1 MSNEP
6 KDVKTIN
13 ASRRNWLKVAVIW
26 LFAGITSPM
35 LLHLPDAH
43 AVPTGAG
50 RKKVL
55 IIYYSRSGNTR
66 EIARQIHEIVG
77 GDIMELETV
86 NPYPEEYNAVT
97 KQAKEEL
104 NSGYKP
110 PLKTKV
116 KNIAAYDVIFVGSP
130 NWWSTIAS
138 PIRTF
143 LSEYDL
149 SGKTIA
155 PFITHAGSRLGRSAA
170 DISTLCSKSTILDG
184 LAIWGKDVKT
194 AQNEVLAWLR
204 KLGMQG

>member
-1 MSNEP
+1 MNNEP
-6 KDVKTIN
+6 KDAGKIN
-13 ASRRNWLKVAVIW
+13 ATRRNLLKFAVTG
-26 LFAGITSPM
+26 LFAGIASPM
-35 LLHLPDAH
+35 LLHLSNAH
-43 AVPTGAG
+43 AALTGAG
-50 RKKVL
+50 RERVL

-66 EIARQIHEIVG
+66 ELAKQIHEIVN
-77 GDIMELETV
+77 GDMVELETV
-86 NPYPEEYNAVT
+86 KPYPDEYNAVT

-110 PLKTKV
+110 PLRTKV
-116 KNIAAYDVIFVGSP
+116 NNIGAYDVIFVGSP

-138 PIRTF
+138 PVRTF

-170 DISTLCSKSTILDG
+170 DISMLCPKSTILDG

-194 AQNEVLAWLR
+194 AQNEVSAWVHGHGV
-204 KLGMQG
+204 KG